1 MIAQT
6 GESKAEQAQS
16 APQVPFAPP
25 PAYGGPDSATPQAA
39 FPIPQ
44 AGQLYSGS
52 PAQTPGTPVVVV
64 AQQPY
69 PSEAARAG
77 AQYQTERA

>member
-52 PAQTPGTPVVVV
+52 PAQTPVVVV